1 MDALISTSQEETLRD
16 SQMPIEATHNPI
28 DAVMKELADLR
39 KGNQKLNDRL
49 DSVLHLKA
57 KKSLFNE
64 RKHTPVDPNCSVSII
79 CKDFSL
85 YEAAGIFIT
94 LCAWSSSI

>member
-16 SQMPIEATHNPI
+16 SQTPIEATPNPI

-39 KGNQKLNDRL
+39 KVNQKLNDRL

-57 KKSLFNE
+57 
-64 RKHTPVDPNCSVSII
+64 
-79 CKDFSL
+79 
-85 YEAAGIFIT
+85 
-94 LCAWSSSI
+94 

>member
-1 MDALISTSQEETLRD
+1 MDSLSSASQEEPLRD
-16 SQMPIEATHNPI
+16 SPTPIEATPNPI

-39 KGNQKLNDRL
+39 KVNQKLNERL

-64 RKHTPVDPNCSVSII
+64 RKRTPVDPNCSVSII
-79 CKDFSL
+79 YEDFF
-85 YEAAGIFIT
+85 AV
-94 LCAWSSSI
+94 

>member
-39 KGNQKLNDRL
+39 KVNQKLNDRL
-49 DSVLHLKA
+49 DSVA
-57 KKSLFNE
+57 SE
-64 RKHTPVDPNCSVSII
+64 S
-79 CKDFSL
+79 
-85 YEAAGIFIT
+85 
-94 LCAWSSSI
+94 